1 MLDLKG
7 KKALVTGSTRG
18 IGKAIA
24 HKLAKAGADVV
35 VTGTTEEKAKEVA
48 ESLKSYGVNAIGVKM
63 DLRDDKSIE
72 EAFEKINEEFGDID
86 ILVNNAG
93 ITRDALF
100 MRMSDED
107 WENVINVNLN
117 GTFRVTKRVV
127 RGMIKKRWGRIIN
140 MSSVIGFAGNQGQTN
155 YSASK
160 SALLGFTKSL
170 AKELGPRN
178 ITVNAVAP
186 GFIETDM
193 TAGLQEE
200 LKERYK
206 SNIALGRFGSPEEVA
221 DVVLFL
227 SSDMASYITGEI
239 IHVNG
244 GML

>member
-18 IGKAIA
+18 IGKAIV
-24 HKLAKAGADVV
+24 HRLAKAGADVV

-107 WENVINVNLN
+107 WEDVINVNLN

-193 TAGLQEE
+193 TAGLSEE
-200 LKERYK
+200 VKEWYK
-206 SNIALGRFGSPEEVA
+206 SHIVLGRFGSPEEVA

>member
-63 DLRDDKSIE
+63 DIRDDKSIE
-72 EAFEKINEEFGDID
+72 DAFERINKEFGEID

-93 ITRDALF
+93 ITRDTLF
-100 MRMSDED
+100 IRMSDKD
-107 WENVINVNLN
+107 WEDVINVNLN

-127 RGMIKKRWGRIIN
+127 RSMIKKRWGRIIN

-193 TAGLQEE
+193 TAVLPEE
-200 LKERYK
+200 VRERYK

>member
-18 IGKAIA
+18 IGKAIV

-63 DLRDDKSIE
+63 DIRDDKSIE
-72 EAFEKINEEFGDID
+72 DAFERINKEFGDID

-93 ITRDALF
+93 ITRDTLF
-100 MRMSDED
+100 IRMSDKD
-107 WENVINVNLN
+107 WEDVINVNLN

-127 RGMIKKRWGRIIN
+127 RSMIKKRWGRIIN

-193 TAGLQEE
+193 TAVLPEE
-200 LKERYK
+200 VRERYK

>member
-18 IGKAIA
+18 IGKAIV
-24 HKLAKAGADVV
+24 HRLAKAGADVV

-63 DLRDDKSIE
+63 DIRDDKSIE
-72 EAFEKINEEFGDID
+72 EAFEKINKEFGDID

-93 ITRDALF
+93 ITKDALF
-100 MRMSDED
+100 IRMSDKD
-107 WENVINVNLN
+107 WEDVINVNLN

-193 TAGLQEE
+193 TAGLSEE
-200 LKERYK
+200 VKEWYK
-206 SNIALGRFGSPEEVA
+206 SHIVLGRFGSPEEVA

>member
-18 IGKAIA
+18 IGKTIA
-24 HKLAKAGADVV
+24 KKLAKAGADVV
-35 VTGTTEEKAKEVA
+35 ITGTSESKAKEVA
-48 ESLKSYGVNAIGVKM
+48 EEIKDMGVNSIGVEM
-63 DLRDDKSIE
+63 DLRSSESLDK
-72 EAFEKINEEFGDID
+72 AFEVIGKEFGDVD

-93 ITRDALF
+93 ITKDALF
-100 MRMSDED
+100 VRMKDED
-107 WENVINVNLN
+107 WEDVINVNLN
-117 GTFRVTKRVV
+117 GTFRVTKRAIK
-127 RGMIKKRWGRIIN
+127 GMLKKRWGRIIN
-140 MSSVIGFAGNQGQTN
+140 ISSVIGFAGNQGQVN
-155 YSASK
+155 YAATK

-193 TAGLQEE
+193 TKDLPEDI
-200 LKERYK
+200 KNWYK
-206 SNIALGRFGSPEEVA
+206 SHIVLNRFGTPEEVA
-221 DVVLFL
+221 NVVLFL
-227 SSDMASYITGEI
+227 SSEMASYITGEV

>member
-24 HKLAKAGADVV
+24 KKLAKAGADVV
-35 VTGTTEEKAKEVA
+35 ITGTSESKAKEVA
-48 ESLKSYGVNAIGVKM
+48 EEIKNMGVNSIGVEM
-63 DLRDDKSIE
+63 DLRSSESLDK
-72 EAFEKINEEFGDID
+72 AFEVIGKEFGDVD

-93 ITRDALF
+93 ITKDALF
-100 MRMSDED
+100 VRMKDED
-107 WENVINVNLN
+107 WEDVINVNLN
-117 GTFRVTKRVV
+117 GTFRVTKRAI
-127 RGMIKKRWGRIIN
+127 RGMLKKRWGRIIN
-140 MSSVIGFAGNQGQTN
+140 ISSVIGFAGNQGQVN
-155 YSASK
+155 YAATK

-193 TAGLQEE
+193 TKDLPEDI
-200 LKERYK
+200 KNWYK
-206 SNIALGRFGSPEEVA
+206 SHIVLNRFGTPEEVA
-221 DVVLFL
+221 NVVLFL
-227 SSDMASYITGEI
+227 SSEMASYITGEV

>member
-18 IGKAIA
+18 IGKAIV
-24 HKLAKAGADVV
+24 HRLAKAGADVV

>member
-1 MLDLKG
+1 
-7 KKALVTGSTRG
+7 
-18 IGKAIA
+18 
-24 HKLAKAGADVV
+24 
-35 VTGTTEEKAKEVA
+35 
-48 ESLKSYGVNAIGVKM
+48 M

-72 EAFEKINEEFGDID
+72 EAFKRINEEFGDID

-100 MRMSDED
+100 IRMSDED
-107 WENVINVNLN
+107 WEDVVNVNLN

-140 MSSVIGFAGNQGQTN
+140 MSSVIGFAGNQGQVN
-155 YSASK
+155 YSATK

-193 TAGLQEE
+193 TAGLPDDV
-200 LKERYK
+200 KDWYK
-206 SNIALGRFGSPEEVA
+206 SHIVLGRFGSPEEVA